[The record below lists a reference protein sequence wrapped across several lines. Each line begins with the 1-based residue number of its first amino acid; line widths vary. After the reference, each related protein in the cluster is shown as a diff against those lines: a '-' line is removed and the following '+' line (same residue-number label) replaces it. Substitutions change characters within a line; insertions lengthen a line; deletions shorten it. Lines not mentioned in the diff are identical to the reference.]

1 MKKTPIR
8 LGPLMILLLVIS
20 IALTT
25 LALLT
30 VTTSR
35 ADRALAERF
44 AASVSARY
52 GLERDGSAFAASAA
66 DGSAEAAEGTV
77 TNEDGNIR
85 YTLSRD
91 GYTLVMVLD
100 GRTHEVLS
108 QEITKDWE
116 YSDEIGDLWD
126 GQ

>member
-25 LALLT
+25 LAVLT

-44 AASVSARY
+44 AASVSVRY

-66 DGSAEAAEGTV
+66 DGSTAAAEGTV

-91 GYTLVMVLD
+91 GYTLVMILD
-100 GRTHEVLS
+100 GQTHEVLS

-116 YSDEIGDLWD
+116 YSDEIGDLWN
-126 GQ
+126 GP

>member
-66 DGSAEAAEGTV
+66 DGSATRA
-77 TNEDGNIR
+77 NLNIR
-85 YTLSRD
+85 
-91 GYTLVMVLD
+91 VVQKA
-100 GRTHEVLS
+100 E
-108 QEITKDWE
+108 EITLAADAPLRVSVE
-116 YSDEIGDLWD
+116 AHHL
-126 GQ
+126 Q